1 MRHSQARPEGAAAT
15 NLGNVLL
22 EMGLVTLDRLKEA
35 VAHQMDGRGELALG
49 AVLLALGLLSQSDLE
64 VALKVQGALRRGD
77 ELGARLMVLEYQTR
91 RMDRSLDRQHA
102 VVDAA
107 LERTKDLA

>member
-1 MRHSQARPEGAAAT
+1 MRNTHARPAGAAAT

-35 VAHQMDGRGELALG
+35 VGHQMEGHGELALG
-49 AVLLALGLLSQSDLE
+49 AVLLALGMLSQQDLD
-64 VALKVQGALRRGD
+64 VALRVQGALRRGD
-77 ELGARLMVLEYQTR
+77 ELEARLLVLNYQTQR
-91 RMDRSLDRQHA
+91 IDRSLDRQHA
-102 VVDAA
+102 AVDAA